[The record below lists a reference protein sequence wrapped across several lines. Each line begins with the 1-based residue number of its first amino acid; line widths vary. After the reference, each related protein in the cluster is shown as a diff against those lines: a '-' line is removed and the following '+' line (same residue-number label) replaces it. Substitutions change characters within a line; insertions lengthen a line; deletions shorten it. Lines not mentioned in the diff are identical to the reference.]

1 MSETTLTRS
10 RRAARQAA
18 FQALYMVQ
26 VGHLSPEEAANVVLA
41 RHPYAPS
48 AADFI
53 RRLVSGTV
61 AHRADIDAL
70 IEPRLAHGWALKRL
84 AVSDLTALRLATFE
98 LFHWPGMPPKVS
110 ISEAVEIAKAFG
122 GKDSG
127 AFVNG
132 VLGTLLRESPKAHW
146 TPDMEEA
153 LDLDEG
159 AELPLEPDED
169 DEPDEEVTVEAG
181 TDAHT
186 DLMKAGPWVIRSE
199 DD

>member
-1 MSETTLTRS
+1 MSAIALTRS

-26 VGHLSPEEAANVVLA
+26 VGRLTPEEAANVVLA
-41 RHPYAPS
+41 RHPYAAS

-61 AHRADIDAL
+61 AHRAEIDAL

-84 AVSDLTALRLATFE
+84 AISDLTTLRLATFE
-98 LFHWPGMPPKVS
+98 LFYWPGMPPKVS
-110 ISEAVEIAKAFG
+110 ISEAVEIAKIFG
-122 GKDSG
+122 GKESG

-132 VLGTLLRESPKAHW
+132 VLGTLLRESPKAQW

-159 AELPLEPDED
+159 PELLSEPED
-169 DEPDEEVTVEAG
+169 DEDSEEEVTVEAG
-181 TDAHT
+181 TDAHA